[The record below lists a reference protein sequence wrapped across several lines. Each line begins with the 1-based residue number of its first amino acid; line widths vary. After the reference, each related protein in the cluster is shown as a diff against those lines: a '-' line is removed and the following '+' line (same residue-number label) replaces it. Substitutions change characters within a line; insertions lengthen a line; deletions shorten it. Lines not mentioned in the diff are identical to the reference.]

1 MDRRDFLKS
10 AAVGAAGVLL
20 TGKAVAA
27 EKAVT
32 AGRSDILLMTADNA
46 LLPFNAGKTAAAHS
60 GRGQSHRARSFR
72 TI

>member
-32 AGRSDILLMTADNA
+32 AGRSEKKSGEPDLVAVRGGEPAA
-46 LLPFNAGKTAAAHS
+46 L
-60 GRGQSHRARSFR
+60 
-72 TI
+72 